1 MHVLNTWLSATNKKN
16 EADRSREVF
25 GMLAASLP
33 GTENIQTDKLKDLI
47 YNLCKRFAAYWKNL
61 GRSKSKLIG
70 KYSDWLNEIEVCIL
84 RSSDGGLREYI
95 DLLNRLPLNSDPL
108 ISSIRKLPCKKKS
121 VLAKEVLD
129 LLSI

>member
-1 MHVLNTWLSATNKKN
+1 MFFFYSAGTTIKCSFSRMHVLNTWLSATNKKN

-70 KYSDWLNEIEVCIL
+70 KYSDYFLV
-84 RSSDGGLREYI
+84 
-95 DLLNRLPLNSDPL
+95 
-108 ISSIRKLPCKKKS
+108 
-121 VLAKEVLD
+121 
-129 LLSI
+129 